1 MPLDNFWDYFI
12 LVFTF
17 YYYDDEDEL
26 IEKRKEKLKDF
37 ESTFN
42 IFFSAFNKTKNIK
55 KIDFSKIKIEFVN
68 LKVKKDKKDKYK
80 NLISIFKEKS
90 KLEPFFHKIEIDFKS
105 EKLMLLNKE
114 NNNIGDLY
122 NVQYKIY
129 NYINKKG
136 EIIKTISKPIKKEF
150 IKQILKKE
158 FDENFQ
164 DNCRKV
170 SGDSMIIGFFG
181 WIAGS
186 ILSCYCPPVMIGT
199 FIFFGACNAVALGG
213 IVAGI
218 LGKESCENL
227 INKEFNEQKIIDE
240 ILLEDDE

>member
-37 ESTFN
+37 ENTFN

-90 KLEPFFHKIEIDFKS
+90 KLEPFFHKIEIDYKS
-105 EKLMLLNKE
+105 ERMMILNKE

-122 NVQYKIY
+122 NVELKVY

-136 EIIKTISKPIKKEF
+136 KIIKTIAKPIKKEF

-158 FDENFQ
+158 FDGKFQ
-164 DNCRKV
+164 DNGLKV
-170 SGDSMIIGFFG
+170 VQASGIISSVGMTASILIGFF
-181 WIAGS
+181 
-186 ILSCYCPPVMIGT
+186 CPPAAIGAL
-199 FIFFGACNAVALGG
+199 IFFGAHVAVSLGTATA
-213 IVAGI
+213 IV
-218 LGKESCENL
+218 GKDHSEYL
-227 INKEFNEQKIIDE
+227 ANKEFNEQKIIDE